1 MSSVS
6 VTKMALPLDADVW
19 GLLQDEATKSG
30 QPAVSLVSHVVGEWV
45 RERHR
50 QRVAQEI
57 AEFAAAHAGSNLD
70 LDQELESAAL
80 QNILECRVVEPSA
93 RH

>member
-6 VTKMALPLDADVW
+6 VTKMELPLDSNVW
-19 GLLQDEATKSG
+19 DLLQDEAVKSG
-30 QPAVSLVSHVVGEWV
+30 QPAVSLVSHVVAEWV

-57 AEFAAAHAGSNLD
+57 AEFAAAHAGSDLD

-80 QNILECRVVEPSA
+80 QTLGEGEP
-93 RH
+93 